1 MRAKSPHL
9 VKLTGVDP
17 LGVVLP
23 LKIVSLF
30 LSPFRVVGV
39 DTNASLFS
47 SWESLATIV
56 CAPWDSP
63 PPTDRSGRQVIYI
76 ANESTITAPTSDLKH
91 LNYLKNYK
99 HNNPET

>member
-1 MRAKSPHL
+1 MGLIKSELRAKSPHL

-39 DTNASLFS
+39 DSNASLFS
-47 SWESLATIV
+47 SWESLATFPLGLV
-56 CAPWDSP
+56 P
-63 PPTDRSGRQVIYI
+63 
-76 ANESTITAPTSDLKH
+76 
-91 LNYLKNYK
+91 NYLQEIVGAWEIRTPISSTYDDQSFMI
-99 HNNPET
+99 